1 MKSIWIRIACYILL
15 AVGITELLM
24 FETAYSGPE
33 KMFSEFGL
41 VQIAQLLFLLATVIS
56 MWAVSRLD
64 ANYRELAVCFTLF
77 FAILLIREN
86 DQIFELWLMHG
97 FWKWL
102 VLLVL
107 IFLGWY
113 FVKHRRAVI
122 GQLEGFSHTVP
133 FGILVAAMCTLV
145 FSRLFGGSRFWEAVM
160 TDDYQIL
167 AKAAAEEGTELF
179 AMGLFLAFAL
189 EFLWMAS
196 RKNRGL
202 D

>member
-1 MKSIWIRIACYILL
+1 MAGYIFL

-24 FETAYSGPE
+24 FETASFGAA
-33 KMFSEFGL
+33 KMFSEFGF
-41 VQIAQLLFLLATVIS
+41 VQIAQPLFLLATVIS
-56 MWAVSRLD
+56 MWAGSRLD

-97 FWKWL
+97 FWKWP

-122 GQLEGFSHTVP
+122 GQLEDFSHTVP

-145 FSRLFGGSRFWEAVM
+145 FSRLFGSSRFWEAVM